1 MVFKLG
7 LKESL
12 RQESRFY
19 KRPDFKV
26 GSICPRFLKFL
37 IIYSECYCA
46 LSYLLPVHPQRLE
59 QTMRYITSQLFL
71 PRPYIT

>member
-12 RQESRFY
+12 RQEGRFY
-19 KRPDFKV
+19 RRPDFKV
-26 GSICPRFLKFL
+26 GSLCPRFLKFL

-46 LSYLLPVHPQRLE
+46 LSYFLLVHSRRPE
-59 QTMRYITSQLFL
+59 QTIRHITSQLFL
-71 PRPYIT
+71 PRPYIS